1 MITDLWQL
9 EPLALAAI
17 AVTLILSGLIHGALG
32 LGFPMVATPII
43 AIFLDVRLAILVT
56 LLPTATVN
64 LASLRGRPD
73 YLQVLRRF
81 APLVLF
87 SLLGALLGARLIAV
101 SDPAPFR
108 LLLAALIA
116 LFLWATYAGRLPR
129 EWLSRWP
136 LLSMIGFGLLAGLS
150 GGTTNVMVAVL
161 LIYFLTLQVERA
173 TLVPA
178 MNTCFLVGKLSQIAI
193 FWLSGLFGWALLLQ
207 SVPFALLALG
217 SLLLGE
223 RLGARVDADIYR
235 KILHVLLV
243 LLAAILIW
251 QYFNA

>member
-1 MITDLWQL
+1 MTDLWQL
-9 EPLALAAI
+9 DP
-17 AVTLILSGLIHGALG
+17 LILVLVALTLVFSGLIHGALG

-64 LASLRGRPD
+64 LASLRGRPG
-73 YLQVLRRF
+73 YLKVLRRF
-81 APLVLF
+81 APLVFF

-108 LLLAALIA
+108 LLLAALIIM
-116 LFLWATYAGRLPR
+116 FLWATYSGRLPR
-129 EWLSRWP
+129 EWLLGWP
-136 LLSMIGFGLLAGLS
+136 LPSMIGFGFLAGLS

-161 LIYFLTLQVERA
+161 LIYFLTLEVERA

-178 MNTCFLVGKLSQIAI
+178 MNTCFLVGKLSQIVV
-193 FWLSGLFGWALLLQ
+193 FWFSGVIGLSLMLQ

-217 SLLLGE
+217 SLLIGE
-223 RLGARVDADIYR
+223 RMGARVDAQIYR
-235 KILHVLLV
+235 KILHALLV
-243 LLAAILIW
+243 VLAAILIG
-251 QYFNA
+251 QFFNS

>member
-1 MITDLWQL
+1 MIDLWQL
-9 EPLALAAI
+9 DPLILALVASTI
-17 AVTLILSGLIHGALG
+17 VLSGLIHGALG

-43 AIFLDVRLAILVT
+43 AIFLDVRLAILIT

-87 SLLGALLGARLIAV
+87 SLLGALLGARLVAI

-108 LLLAALIA
+108 LLLAALIV
-116 LFLWATYAGRLPR
+116 LFLWATYSGRLPR
-129 EWLSRWP
+129 EWLLGWP
-136 LLSMIGFGLLAGLS
+136 KLAMVSFGLLAGLS

-161 LIYFLTLQVERA
+161 LIYFLTLEVDRA

-178 MNTCFLVGKLSQIAI
+178 MNTCFLVGKLSQIVI
-193 FWLSGLFGWALLLQ
+193 FWLSGLIGVGLMLQ
-207 SVPFALLALG
+207 SIPFALLALG
-217 SLLLGE
+217 ALLVGE
-223 RLGARVDADIYR
+223 RMGARVEPQIYR
-235 KILHVLLV
+235 KVLHVLLV
-243 LLAAILIW
+243 VLAAILVW
-251 QYFNA
+251 QYFTD

>member
-1 MITDLWQL
+1 MTDLLQL
-9 EPLALAAI
+9 DPLILLLV
-17 AVTLILSGLIHGALG
+17 AVTMVVSGLIHGALG

-73 YLQVLRRF
+73 YFQVLRRF
-81 APLVLF
+81 APLVVF
-87 SLLGALLGARLIAV
+87 SLLGALLGARLIAI

-108 LLLAALIA
+108 LLLAALIV

-129 EWLSRWP
+129 AWLQTWP
-136 LLSMIGFGLLAGLS
+136 ILAMIAFGFLAGLS

-161 LIYFLTLQVERA
+161 LIYFLTLEVDRA

-178 MNTCFLVGKLSQIAI
+178 MNTCFLVGKLSQIAM
-193 FWLSGLFGWALLLQ
+193 FWVSGVIGIGLMLQ
-207 SVPFALLALG
+207 SLPFALLALV
-217 SLLLGE
+217 SLLVGE
-223 RLGARVDADIYR
+223 RLGARVDAQIYR
-235 KILHVLLV
+235 RVLHVLLV
-243 LLAAILIW
+243 GLAIILVW
-251 QYFNA
+251 QYFTN